1 MVARDQLTGRVAGAP
16 TPGTIAIRVPA
27 CEVEVLERAGNSA
40 RHVVHP
46 EQSAS
51 LEVADDGA
59 ASIVL
64 ASGERIGVEDGRRTR
79 GDGGGLRLSATRDE
93 LVAAPATGSLPSAR
107 WVGTP
112 PGTPAADDVVASWLD
127 MFQPLAEDAAR
138 GRAGLRPPQL
148 GALYALL
155 AHWSTE
161 SAEPATVVMPTG
173 TGKTE
178 TMLALLCAE
187 RIPHLLVVVPSDA
200 LRDQTV
206 RKFLS
211 LGILPD
217 AGVVGRGALRPIVGS
232 LEHGFDSADAA
243 AEFAA
248 ACNVIVS
255 TPNALT
261 ACSPEARVAIASTCT
276 TLFVDE
282 AHHVA
287 AATWSEVRELFRGKR
302 TVQLTATPFR
312 EDGRAL
318 GGRIVYA
325 YPLALAQAGGYFAP
339 IDFVS
344 VLDLG
349 DHDRAI
355 AAKAVERL
363 RSDLASG
370 LDHLLMARVHAMT
383 RTGPVHALY
392 RDIAPDLAPVI
403 LHSGLSQR
411 ARRDALDAIRERRSR
426 VIVCVNMLGE
436 GFDLPALKVAAI
448 HDPHRS
454 LGVTL
459 QFIGRFARTT
469 GTALGTATAVVGRPG
484 GEMDPHLR
492 RLYSEDAN
500 WNLLVRDLS
509 ATAVDA
515 ATGLGDFEAAFG
527 AKPDGISMRSLLPKM
542 STVVYRTT
550 ADQWKVEAISSVH
563 PDDSLLFTP
572 VAVNE
577 RDRVAWFVAE
587 VRTPVQWGEFET
599 VEELAFH
606 LYVLHWDEARG
617 LLFINSS
624 NNDSYH
630 EELAEAV
637 GGEGSRRITGD
648 TVYRAMASIDRLVP
662 TNVGLLDVRNRS
674 RRFSMHVGADVTEG
688 FPVVEA
694 ATKTKTNIFAYGFE
708 AGERVSIGASVKG
721 RIWSHTVAASLK
733 HWVDWC
739 GHVGRKLLDDALD
752 VDEIFR
758 NFIRPESLDT
768 RPELVPLALEWPW
781 EVIAGSSE
789 RSLDLNGHRTPFV
802 DADLLLLAHERTGPI
817 RFMVR
822 GGAEQAEYSLDIVD
836 GAMRFAAAGDEAFVE
851 STRRR
856 VPLSAFLART
866 GLLVHL
872 EQEAVIQPP
881 AFLLRPARELE
892 PFDPAKLSV
901 LDWTGIDLQVES
913 QGPTRRPDSIQAR
926 MIEYVGMLGPWDVV
940 IDDDGPGEVA
950 DIVAVREAGGELQVL
965 LTHCKWV
972 TGGVPRAQV
981 LDLYEVCGQ
990 AQRSVVWRR
999 NPSRMLERLLRRAK
1013 YRADHGRPSGYMYGD
1028 HAALARL
1035 ADRSLLLSPSFTIAI
1050 AQPGLSA
1057 GAVSR
1062 SQLELLASTETYV
1075 MEAGSARLEVYC
1087 SR

>member
-1 MVARDQLTGRVAGAP
+1 MAAETEGAWRAP
-16 TPGTIAIRVPA
+16 DTNTPGPIEVRVPTL
-27 CEVEVLERAGNSA
+27 EVEVVARERNSA
-40 RHVVHP
+40 RHLMVP
-46 EQSAS
+46 SGSAS
-51 LEVADDGA
+51 LEVAGDGT
-59 ASIVL
+59 ASVAL
-64 ASGERIGVEDGRRTR
+64 ASGERVAVVIGRPRRGGTAGLSLSTTR
-79 GDGGGLRLSATRDE
+79 AGLAAAAASGVLSEAT
-93 LVAAPATGSLPSAR
+93 

-112 PGTPAADDVVASWLD
+112 PVAPDGDEVVASWLD
-127 MFQPLAEDAAR
+127 RFQPVAEDVAR
-138 GRAGLRPPQL
+138 GRPGLRPPQL

-155 AHWSTE
+155 AHWSTQ
-161 SAEPATVVMPTG
+161 STEPATIVMPTA

-187 RIPHLLVVVPSDA
+187 RIQHLLVVVPSDA

-206 RKFLS
+206 KKFLS
-211 LGILPD
+211 LGILPV
-217 AGVVGRGALRPIVGS
+217 AGVVGPGTLRPIVGS
-232 LEHGFDSADAA
+232 LEHGFDSTASA

-261 ACSPEARVAIASTCT
+261 ASTPEARDAIASTCT

-287 AATWSEVRELFRGKR
+287 AATWSEVRDLFRGKR
-302 TVQLTATPFR
+302 TVQFTATPFR
-312 EDGRAL
+312 EDGRHL
-318 GGRIVYA
+318 GGRVVYA

-355 AAKAVERL
+355 ATKAVERL
-363 RSDLASG
+363 RADVASG
-370 LDHLLMARVHAMT
+370 FDHLMMARVRAMT
-383 RTGPVHALY
+383 RAGPVHALY
-392 RDIAPDLAPVI
+392 SEIAADLAPVI
-403 LHSGLSQR
+403 LHSGLPQR
-411 ARRDALDAIRERRSR
+411 ARREAINAIRERRSR

-500 WNLLVRDLS
+500 WNLLIRDLS

-527 AKPDGISMRSLLPKM
+527 SKPDGISMRSLLPKM

-550 ADQWKVEAISSVH
+550 VDPWAVEGIAIVH
-563 PDDSLLFTP
+563 PDESLLFTP

-599 VEELAFH
+599 VEEVAYH
-606 LYVLHWDEARG
+606 LYVLHWDADRK

-630 EELAEAV
+630 EDLAEAV
-637 GGEGSRRITGD
+637 GGPGTRRITGD
-648 TVYRAMASIDRLVP
+648 GVYRAMASIDRLVP
-662 TNVGLLDVRNRS
+662 TSVGLLDVRNRS

-721 RIWSHTVAASLK
+721 RIWSHSVAASLK
-733 HWVDWC
+733 QWVEWC
-739 GHVGRKLLDDALD
+739 GHVGGKLLDDGLD
-752 VDEIFR
+752 VDEIFK
-758 NFIRPESLDT
+758 NFIRPESLDS

-781 EVIAGSSE
+781 EVQAGSSE
-789 RSLDLNGHRTPFV
+789 RLLDINGNKTPFV
-802 DADLLLLAHERTGPI
+802 DADLLLLAYERTGSIP
-817 RFMVR
+817 FAVR
-822 GGAEQAEYSLDIVD
+822 GGAEQVAYSLDIVD
-836 GAMRFAAAGDEAFVE
+836 GSMRFIPASDEAFVE

-856 VPLSAFLART
+856 VPLSEFLART
-866 GLLVHL
+866 GLLIHL

-881 AFLLRPARELE
+881 AFLLRPVRELE
-892 PFDPAKLSV
+892 PFDPAKLSA
-901 LDWTGIDLQVES
+901 LDWTDIDLQVES
-913 QGPTRRPDSIQAR
+913 QGPARRPDSIQAR
-926 MIEYVGMLGPWDVV
+926 MIAHVRTLGPWDVV
-940 IDDDGPGEVA
+940 IDDDGAGEVA
-950 DIVAVREAGGELQVL
+950 DIVAARESGGELQVL

-972 TGGVPRAQV
+972 SGGIPRAQIV
-981 LDLYEVCGQ
+981 DLYEVCGQ
-990 AQRSVVWRR
+990 AQRSVASRR
-999 NPSRMLERLLRRAK
+999 APSHMLERLLRRAK
-1013 YRADHGRPSGYMYGD
+1013 YRVDHGRPSGYMDGD

-1035 ADRSLLLSPSFTIAI
+1035 ADRCLFLRPSFTIAI

-1057 GAVSR
+1057 AAVSP

-1087 SR
+1087 SP